1 MQQILIPIALF
12 VCVTYVIKL
21 LVEARLRH
29 QFFKNNG
36 SEELVRSIL
45 QAEQIQR
52 RQSSL
57 RWGLVLVALGIG
69 FGLIQWFGW
78 QEINPGV
85 VAVLASV
92 AGLGNLAF
100 FAIAR
105 RES

>member
-1 MQQILIPIALF
+1 MQQILVPLALF
-12 VCVTYVIKL
+12 ICVTYTIKV

-29 QFFKNNG
+29 QLFKNNG

-52 RQSSL
+52 RHASL

-100 FAIAR
+100 FAISR